1 MNAPAF
7 SERWNDE
14 LEAADFDQLVS
25 QITRWVEQSPP
36 WPPLKQATALWA
48 RVEPRLRE
56 LQNRLDRV
64 LVVGVVGGSG
74 TGKSTLVNALVGR
87 CASAASDVQRP
98 TTVRPVVVCHPD
110 VDPSF
115 LHFSLAGADKSNDGK
130 PAVELVRADAPLLSA
145 IILID
150 CPDPDTQGNGMEEL
164 ANRNRDLLRQVLPQC
179 DVMLHVATAQKYKT
193 ASVVEE
199 ILAHAPGRQI
209 IFVQTHAAVD
219 HDIRADWRRELESA
233 GFSVPALFFIDSQ
246 EAVDRQQRGEPA
258 PAELHALR
266 DFLRT
271 ELAARARKRIRRANA
286 LDMTGRWIAQVRSS
300 CEKLLP
306 ALAAFEQRIETEE
319 ARLAEQV
326 RRRLSERLEANRQLW
341 RAWLLER
348 TTARW
353 GNGPFAAFVR
363 FVNRPFSPWRW
374 LSPIRGR
381 LLTGFSTPDRSLEGM
396 PAAGGQA
403 AISAAWPLADDV
415 GIGAADL
422 AESRSVLQQ
431 QADRAGLE
439 HANAVSGAAS
449 RAADDAN
456 INVSTA
462 GQLADQ
468 LGRQAAAAVEELV
481 ERRVARAAGPI
492 FHGLLE
498 LLFLALASLL
508 AARLAYNFF
517 YEHMWLAKPLLGLNY
532 LVYAALWLSVWGLI
546 LRWILG
552 VRLQLGLRREIR
564 NLVRN
569 FDCRNAVA
577 PLFSDRRQA
586 AERIRRQLAALEPI
600 AGLRDEIEARSAD
613 DKSMLGHRILPS
625 PVAGEGRG

>member
-7 SERWNDE
+7 SDRWNDE
-14 LEAADFDQLVS
+14 LEAADFDRLVS

-36 WPPLKQATALWA
+36 WPPLEQAAALWA

-74 TGKSTLVNALVGR
+74 TGKSTLVNALVGKS
-87 CASAASDVQRP
+87 ASAASDVQRP

-115 LHFSLAGADKSNDGK
+115 LHFSLAGDDKSNDGK

-164 ANRNRDLLRQVLPQC
+164 ANRNRDLLRQMLPQC

-233 GFSVPALFFIDSQ
+233 GISVPAMFFIDSQ

-258 PAELHALR
+258 PVELHALR

-271 ELAARARKRIRRANA
+271 ELALRARKRIRRANA
-286 LDMTGRWIAQVRSS
+286 LDMTGWWIAQVRSS

-306 ALAAFEQRIETEE
+306 ALAAFEQRIESEE
-319 ARLAEQV
+319 SRLAEQV

-348 TTARW
+348 ATARW
-353 GNGPFAAFVR
+353 GNGPFAGFVR

-374 LSPIRGR
+374 LSPISGR
-381 LLTGFSTPDRSLEGM
+381 LLTGFTPTDRSLEAM
-396 PAAGGQA
+396 AARDRQA
-403 AISAAWPLADDV
+403 ATGAAWPLAEDI

-431 QADRAGLE
+431 QADRAGLK
-439 HANAVSGAAS
+439 HANAVGGAAN
-449 RAADDAN
+449 DEN
-456 INVSTA
+456 IDVSAA
-462 GQLADQ
+462 GQLANQ
-468 LGRQAAAAVEELV
+468 LGRRAAAAVEELV
-481 ERRVARAAGPI
+481 ERRAARAAGPI

-498 LLFLALASLL
+498 ILFLALAGLL

-517 YEHMWLAKPLLGLNY
+517 YEHMWLAKPLLGLDY
-532 LVYAALWLSVWGLI
+532 LVYAVLWLAVWGLI

-552 VRLQLGLRREIR
+552 VRLQFGLRREIR

-569 FDCRNAVA
+569 FDCREAVA
-577 PLFSDRRQA
+577 PLFADRRQA
-586 AERIRRQLAALEPI
+586 AERIRRQMAALEPI
-600 AGLRDEIEARSAD
+600 AGLRDEIEARTAGEA
-613 DKSMLGHRILPS
+613 SMLAHRLSPLPLR
-625 PVAGEGRG
+625 ERGRG